1 MSFRVSYLDR
11 SEQLLL
17 LFLFPVSMAEVGD
30 FEELL
35 LMVWFLLGRVM
46 IEGGLLLGLMVLL
59 L

>member
-1 MSFRVSYLDR
+1 MDR